1 MEKNKSQSRG
11 MLMLRTHAAIAAVA
25 AALAVALGAFGAHVL
40 EERLTADMLG
50 TYETG
55 VRYHMY
61 HALGA
66 LAISLAAGHM
76 PGRRWAVR
84 AVNCLFAGLVLFS
97 GSLYVLAITG
107 FTALGA
113 VTPVGGVLFI
123 AGWACL
129 VAAVLRSEG

>member
-1 MEKNKSQSRG
+1 MEKNKSQTGG
-11 MLMLRTHAAIAAVA
+11 MFMLRTHAAIAAA
-25 AALAVALGAFGAHVL
+25 AAAIAVALGAFGAHVL
-40 EERLTADMLG
+40 EGRLTADLLAS
-50 TYETG
+50 YETG

-66 LAISLAAGHM
+66 LAISLAAGNL

-84 AVNCLFAGLVLFS
+84 AVNCLFAGIVLFS

-113 VTPVGGVLFI
+113 ITPVGGVLFI

-129 VAAVLRSEG
+129 AAAVFRSGG